1 MRRLYFL
8 LVLVV
13 FIGCSNDDDTINNGS
28 LGLQGEWNL
37 VNITGGFA
45 GVNQDF
51 EKGTIIW
58 DFNESDTMVTVI
70 NNNTIT
76 GVYDGFPSGTY
87 TYSIVAPADIDEL
100 VVNEINLGTFIAT
113 SDSFTVSQQFRDG
126 FEIRFER

>member
-8 LVLVV
+8 MVFVV
-13 FIGCSNDDDTINNGS
+13 FISCSNDDDTNNTAI
-28 LGLQGEWNL
+28 GLQGEWNL

-58 DFNESDTMVTVI
+58 DFNESDTMVTVT
-70 NNNTIT
+70 NNSTIT

-100 VVNEINLGTFIAT
+100 VVNEINLGTFSTT
-113 SDSFTVSQQFRDG
+113 SDSFTVNQQFRDG